1 VARNRRAAEEAA
13 AKEAAD
19 EGSSVSGQA
28 PSSAAGAKRVAMP
41 SGSSPLAKRTLQGC
55 LETSVC
61 PKVIAPC
68 LFCFF
73 YFFCEA
79 HYSSLTS
86 SRSSSVP
93 RASSVA
99 TVASSVAPAA
109 EATVLAVAVE
119 AAPELVASGTPQT
132 PEGVLED
139 PVDVPEMV
147 PSPSPEEVLAEKAM
161 LVVCAAVPSS
171 PLAAAEASSSAPGT
185 AAPTDVAADAVGDR
199 RWSWGTPP
207 AMLQATFPWMGL

>member
-1 VARNRRAAEEAA
+1 MRAHQFPARRLPPQRAPKGWRRQVAPLHWPN
-13 AKEAAD
+13 D
-19 EGSSVSGQA
+19 PTGVFGDLGMPQSHC
-28 PSSAAGAKRVAMP
+28 AMFV
-41 SGSSPLAKRTLQGC
+41 L
-55 LETSVC
+55 
-61 PKVIAPC
+61 
-68 LFCFF
+68 FF
-73 YFFCEA
+73 YFFFCEA

-86 SRSSSVP
+86 SRSSPAP

-99 TVASSVAPAA
+99 TVVSSLAPAA

-132 PEGVLED
+132 PEGVLEDVLED

-185 AAPTDVAADAVGDR
+185 AAPADAAADAVGDR